1 MQPESNS
8 KHALLNQRIQSSL
21 RRAETYTL
29 GLRKAYTRLVIG
41 GLVSSAATTLVAGG
55 TALQGPL
62 LGTGT
67 TGWRITCI
75 VAALLSLISAICVG
89 AGQQLKLGERL
100 PQGLLCVGRLR
111 ALDMALAIESRDW
124 NDIAIEYEE
133 IVKGFAE
140 VLIDE

>member
-8 KHALLNQRIQSSL
+8 KQALLNQRIQSSL

-29 GLRKAYTRLVIG
+29 GLRKAYTRLVIV

-62 LGTGT
+62 VGSGTI
-67 TGWRITCI
+67 GWRITCI
-75 VAALLSLISAICVG
+75 VAALLSLISAICMG

-111 ALDMALAIESRDW
+111 ALDMALAIERRDW

-133 IVKGFAE
+133 IVKGFSD